1 MAQNAKDIQ
10 LRELKDLLR
19 ELRETNKLL
28 QKTLEETQKEK
39 AVLRQERDNFKKQV
53 DYLTKKFFGSSS
65 EKGTCEI
72 PGQMNLFNKAELTM
86 CFSCWKRLGHFY
98 CKRLIFDRHT
108 GGVLTYK

>member
-39 AVLRQERDNFKKQV
+39 AVLRQERDNFFRLVNINAGHEPVK
-53 DYLTKKFFGSSS
+53 LP
-65 EKGTCEI
+65 
-72 PGQMNLFNKAELTM
+72 PGQVPDFRSVPWPPIPAPA
-86 CFSCWKRLGHFY
+86 
-98 CKRLIFDRHT
+98 DP
-108 GGVLTYK
+108 VLLQQIIRMLHPALC